1 MTIEM
6 VTTNP
11 NRNPRAHSAIG
22 FREGFCPTCD
32 HLWRKPILGGKYLS
46 AAQNRSERD
55 SVRIGLFYAR
65 SRASAYIP
73 T

>member
-1 MTIEM
+1 MEMTS
-6 VTTNP
+6 P

-22 FREGFCPTCD
+22 FREGLCPTCD
-32 HLWRKPILGGKYLS
+32 RLRRKPILGGKYLS

-55 SVRIGLFYAR
+55 SVRIGPFYAR
-65 SRASAYIP
+65 LRASAYIP